1 MNKHDEPDEHAS
13 SVEESESRAYRRI
26 VDALERDDI
35 DELAA
40 ALGQVPDPARHAPD
54 DHGGRR
60 ISQGGRK
67 ERAGLWSGLRRLTT
81 TLQPRRQT

>member
-1 MNKHDEPDEHAS
+1 MQGEADERAS
-13 SVEESESRAYRRI
+13 NQEDAESRAYRRI

-40 ALGQVPDPARHAPD
+40 ALGQVPDPAWHAPD
-54 DHGGRR
+54 RHGGRQ

-67 ERAGLWSGLRRLTT
+67 KRAGLWSGLRRLTT
-81 TLQPRRQT
+81 NLQPRRHI